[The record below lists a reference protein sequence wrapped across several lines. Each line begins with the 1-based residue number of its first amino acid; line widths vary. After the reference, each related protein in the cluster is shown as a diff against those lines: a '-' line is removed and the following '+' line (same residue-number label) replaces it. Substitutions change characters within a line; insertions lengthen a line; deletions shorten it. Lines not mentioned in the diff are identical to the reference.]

1 MPILGSAL
9 VVRPKFDLATDYG
22 NYYMGLAVAQARMQ
36 VRDLSGP
43 DATKLNIDAALNEVD
58 PILCYWLG
66 HGNVDTYTVQNQEVY
81 MQVCSGDEK
90 LSGRNVILLSC
101 SCGVYL
107 GPDMAS
113 KGALAVHA
121 WVVDFT
127 WVADGPPPDP
137 KAQGFFEAVNELW
150 FAHNEGQLPTVAHTR
165 SLAVWDRWIDYW
177 VVSDDPYA
185 SLVVQ
190 HLVHNRDGMRLFGV
204 GDTPSTPPTTEIAL
218 PIWEMPLIAG
228 QGLLLFA
235 LIL

>member
-9 VVRPKFDLATDYG
+9 VVRPKFDTATDYG

-81 MQVCSGDEK
+81 MQTCHGDEK
-90 LSGRNVILLSC
+90 LSGRNLILLSC
-101 SCGVYL
+101 SCGVNL
-107 GPDMAS
+107 GPDMVN

-121 WVVDFT
+121 WAVDFT

-137 KAQGFFEAVNELW
+137 KSQGFFEAVNELW
-150 FAHNEGQLPTVAHTR
+150 FAHNEGELPTMAHTR
-165 SLAVWDRWIDYW
+165 SLAVWDNWIDYW
-177 VVSDDPYA
+177 VTSSDPYA

-190 HLVHNRDGMRLFGV
+190 HLVHDRDGMRLFGA
-204 GDTPSTPPTTEIAL
+204 GDTPSIPPGEVIGL
-218 PIWEMPLIAG
+218 PMWQMPLIAG
-228 QGLLLFA
+228 EGLLLFA